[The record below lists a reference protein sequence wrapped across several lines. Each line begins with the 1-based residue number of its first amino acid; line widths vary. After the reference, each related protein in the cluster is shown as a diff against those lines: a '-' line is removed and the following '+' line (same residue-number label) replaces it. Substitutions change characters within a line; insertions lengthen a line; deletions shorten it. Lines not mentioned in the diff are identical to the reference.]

1 MNMKKIT
8 IEINGQ
14 TAEIAQK
21 NCARVDEAIALRA
34 LLLRVKENL
43 PPKGGNADVLTV
55 QSALVPLD
63 KLGEAASA
71 PPPPA
76 ET

>member
-43 PPKGGNADVLTV
+43 PKSYLERY
-55 QSALVPLD
+55 
-63 KLGEAASA
+63 LGVKFVEK
-71 PPPPA
+71 
-76 ET
+76 EDEG

>member
-1 MNMKKIT
+1 MNMKKII

-43 PPKGGNADVLTV
+43 PKSYLERYLGVKFEEKGR
-55 QSALVPLD
+55 
-63 KLGEAASA
+63 
-71 PPPPA
+71 
-76 ET
+76 

>member
-1 MNMKKIT
+1 MNMKKII

-43 PPKGGNADVLTV
+43 PKSYLERY
-55 QSALVPLD
+55 
-63 KLGEAASA
+63 LGVKFVEKK
-71 PPPPA
+71 
-76 ET
+76 

>member
-8 IEINGQ
+8 IEINGK

-34 LLLRVKENL
+34 LLLRVKESL
-43 PPKGGNADVLTV
+43 PKSYLERY
-55 QSALVPLD
+55 
-63 KLGEAASA
+63 LGVKFVEK
-71 PPPPA
+71 
-76 ET
+76 EDE

>member
-21 NCARVDEAIALRA
+21 NCARVDEASALRA

-43 PPKGGNADVLTV
+43 PKSYLERY
-55 QSALVPLD
+55 
-63 KLGEAASA
+63 LGVKFNG
-71 PPPPA
+71 
-76 ET
+76 

>member
-34 LLLRVKENL
+34 LLLRVKESL
-43 PPKGGNADVLTV
+43 PKSYLERY
-55 QSALVPLD
+55 
-63 KLGEAASA
+63 LGVKFVEK
-71 PPPPA
+71 
-76 ET
+76 EDEG

>member
-14 TAEIAQK
+14 TADIAQK

-43 PPKGGNADVLTV
+43 PKSYLERY
-55 QSALVPLD
+55 
-63 KLGEAASA
+63 LGVKFNG
-71 PPPPA
+71 
-76 ET
+76 

>member
-14 TAEIAQK
+14 NTEIAQK

-34 LLLRVKENL
+34 LLLRVKESL
-43 PPKGGNADVLTV
+43 PKSYLERY
-55 QSALVPLD
+55 LVV
-63 KLGEAASA
+63 KFNG
-71 PPPPA
+71 
-76 ET
+76 

>member
-14 TAEIAQK
+14 TADIAQK

-43 PPKGGNADVLTV
+43 LKSYLERY
-55 QSALVPLD
+55 
-63 KLGEAASA
+63 LGVKFNG
-71 PPPPA
+71 
-76 ET
+76 

>member
-1 MNMKKIT
+1 MNMKKII

-43 PPKGGNADVLTV
+43 PKSYLERY
-55 QSALVPLD
+55 
-63 KLGEAASA
+63 LGVKFVEK
-71 PPPPA
+71 
-76 ET
+76 ENER

>member
-43 PPKGGNADVLTV
+43 PKSYLERY
-55 QSALVPLD
+55 
-63 KLGEAASA
+63 LGVKFVEN
-71 PPPPA
+71 
-76 ET
+76 EDE

>member
-21 NCARVDEAIALRA
+21 NCARIDEAIALRA
-34 LLLRVKENL
+34 LLFRVKESL
-43 PPKGGNADVLTV
+43 PKSYLERY
-55 QSALVPLD
+55 
-63 KLGEAASA
+63 LGVKFNG
-71 PPPPA
+71 
-76 ET
+76 

>member
-14 TAEIAQK
+14 NTEIAQK

-34 LLLRVKENL
+34 LLLRVKESL
-43 PPKGGNADVLTV
+43 PKSYLERY
-55 QSALVPLD
+55 
-63 KLGEAASA
+63 LGVKFNG
-71 PPPPA
+71 
-76 ET
+76 

>member
-1 MNMKKIT
+1 MNMKKII

-21 NCARVDEAIALRA
+21 NCARVDEAIALRS

-43 PPKGGNADVLTV
+43 PKSYLERYLGVKFVEKGN
-55 QSALVPLD
+55 
-63 KLGEAASA
+63 E
-71 PPPPA
+71 
-76 ET
+76 

>member
-1 MNMKKIT
+1 MNMKKII

-43 PPKGGNADVLTV
+43 PKSYLERY
-55 QSALVPLD
+55 
-63 KLGEAASA
+63 LGVKFVGKNDEG
-71 PPPPA
+71 
-76 ET
+76 

>member
-14 TAEIAQK
+14 NAEIAQK

-34 LLLRVKENL
+34 LLLRVKDSL
-43 PPKGGNADVLTV
+43 PRYLERY
-55 QSALVPLD
+55 
-63 KLGEAASA
+63 LGVKFNG
-71 PPPPA
+71 
-76 ET
+76 

>member
-1 MNMKKIT
+1 MSMKKIT

-34 LLLRVKENL
+34 LLLRVKESL
-43 PPKGGNADVLTV
+43 PKSYLERY
-55 QSALVPLD
+55 
-63 KLGEAASA
+63 LGVKFVEK
-71 PPPPA
+71 
-76 ET
+76 EDEG

>member
-34 LLLRVKENL
+34 LLLRVKESL
-43 PPKGGNADVLTV
+43 PKSYLERYLGGKFVEKKEDGN
-55 QSALVPLD
+55 
-63 KLGEAASA
+63 
-71 PPPPA
+71 
-76 ET
+76 

>member
-1 MNMKKIT
+1 MNMKKII

-43 PPKGGNADVLTV
+43 PKSYLE
-55 QSALVPLD
+55 
-63 KLGEAASA
+63 KYLGVKFVEK
-71 PPPPA
+71 
-76 ET
+76 EDE

>member
-1 MNMKKIT
+1 MNMKKII

-43 PPKGGNADVLTV
+43 PK
-55 QSALVPLD
+55 SYFERY
-63 KLGEAASA
+63 LGVKFVEK
-71 PPPPA
+71 
-76 ET
+76 EDE